1 MADCGQT
8 TVEAK
13 GLFFVIVSVV

>member
-8 TVEAK
+8 TVQAK
-13 GLFFVIVSVV
+13 GLLFVIVSVV